1 MADLPRERLSQEP
14 PFTCCGIDMFGPILV
29 KKGCKEMKR
38 YGCLFISLSSRA
50 VHIKSTNSLSTD
62 TFIQAFQRFV
72 IFKSSELIVV
82 QFCWGHCRTGQ
93 GIFRDEPQKSNEFML
108 EHGGQW
114 IQWKRNPPTASNTR
128 GVWEQQIRSA
138 CSILVVP
145 LKIHETSLNAES
157 CQTFHA
163 EAEAIAN
170 TRPITSESLSD
181 VHIPVPLCP
190 MQLLIMKSRAVLPH
204 PGEFQ
209 KEDIYS
215 RNQWRCVQHLANKF
229 WSRWKKEVYATLQVC
244 HKCNKIVRNV
254 SGGRHCFITGG
265 DD

>member
-1 MADLPRERLSQEP
+1 MDPVE
-14 PFTCCGIDMFGPILV
+14 
-29 KKGCKEMKR
+29 
-38 YGCLFISLSSRA
+38 
-50 VHIKSTNSLSTD
+50 
-62 TFIQAFQRFV
+62 
-72 IFKSSELIVV
+72 
-82 QFCWGHCRTGQ
+82 
-93 GIFRDEPQKSNEFML
+93 
-108 EHGGQW
+108 
-114 IQWKRNPPTASNTR
+114 RNPPTASNTR

-138 CSILVVP
+138 CSILVVL

-157 CQTFHA
+157 PQTFHA

-170 TRPITSESLSD
+170 TRPITSESLTD

-190 MQLLIMKSRAVLPH
+190 MQLLTMKSRAVLPH

-209 KEDIYS
+209 KEDIYG
-215 RNQWRCVQHLANKF
+215 RNQWRCVQHLANEF
-229 WSRWKKEVYATLQVC
+229 WSRWKKEVYATLQVR